1 MVSGGA
7 GDLINTES
15 SGQQLSHLAITI
27 TIVST
32 HKGLTW
38 ERNFFLLLLFCKTV
52 SQTRVFCLLNKLPK
66 FALALPYNSWC
77 NEPNIRKIGSDISRL
92 SNEPI
97 VHAYVNVSVGSDENL
112 FDI

>member
-15 SGQQLSHLAITI
+15 SGQPLSHLAITI

-38 ERNFFLLLLFCKTV
+38 ERYFLLLTLFLHSSFSDK
-52 SQTRVFCLLNKLPK
+52 SLLL
-66 FALALPYNSWC
+66 
-77 NEPNIRKIGSDISRL
+77 
-92 SNEPI
+92 
-97 VHAYVNVSVGSDENL
+97 V
-112 FDI
+112 